1 MNVKSLIKTQ
11 RDFSQP
17 GNPEGHDNEVALS
30 QNGAEMVKSLIFFF
44 FILHEL
50 VQIWGVWVPQ

>member
-1 MNVKSLIKTQ
+1 MNVKSLFKTQ

-17 GNPEGHDNEVALS
+17 GNPDGHDNKVALS
-30 QNGAEMVKSLIFFF
+30 ENGADFKSLTLFFSF
-44 FILHEL
+44 TLRDL